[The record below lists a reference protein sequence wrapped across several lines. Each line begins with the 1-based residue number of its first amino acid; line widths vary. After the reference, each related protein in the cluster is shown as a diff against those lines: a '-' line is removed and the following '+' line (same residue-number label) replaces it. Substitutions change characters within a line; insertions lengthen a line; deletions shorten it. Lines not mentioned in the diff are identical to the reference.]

1 MKRKG
6 LGKGLGQGYKNI
18 APMDSHIH
26 SLSAKG
32 VRTVA
37 KPVFRKKNISLNLD
51 MDEIKV
57 ASSSILQAREFMKQQ
72 ELKFPAKDKKKIK
85 EREEYRKEQ
94 EDLLNKILDK
104 AEVTYKG
111 KPIPKYK
118 LDAKGWKKID
128 DDSYQITGKPNFIG
142 DKGEY
147 GYRYDIVEVART
159 DLTKTNRPT
168 EEGYSIIERRIE
180 RGSLPQTGLSIKFF
194 KNKKDAKKYLKE
206 YLESQYTKGES
217 K

>member
-6 LGKGLGQGYKNI
+6 LGKGLGKGYLNI

-32 VRTVA
+32 VKTY
-37 KPVFRKKNISLNLD
+37 PVEYGKKNISLKLD
-51 MDEIKV
+51 VDEIKV

-72 ELKFPAKDKKKIK
+72 ELIFPAKDKKKIK

-94 EDLLNKILDK
+94 EDLLNKILDE

-118 LDAKGWKKID
+118 LSAKGRVNPVTQKNLVNYIMEFEGGNPTNKEVLNLFGYLIKSGQVWSLQGMYGRQALRFMNSGVISAKGVVNWKKVEELGVNPAGFYYGDELDAKG
-128 DDSYQITGKPNFIG
+128 
-142 DKGEY
+142 
-147 GYRYDIVEVART
+147 V
-159 DLTKTNRPT
+159 KT
-168 EEGYSIIERRIE
+168 Y
-180 RGSLPQTGLSIKFF
+180 
-194 KNKKDAKKYLKE
+194 
-206 YLESQYTKGES
+206 
-217 K
+217 